1 MYAGRDA
8 NPAGRRRMRATPA
21 VEPPVPREPCGP
33 MVRDGGGGAGRWRP
47 LRRLRTLP
55 TPTPYPDTPEVAAP
69 SATEQEALEL
79 ISALGVVAAKARDLD
94 ELLEQSLEQLIAQ
107 TGAAAAA
114 VRLYDEQGHLRLV
127 EAQGLNAGFIDAER
141 RHPAED
147 CPCAIA
153 GERASVQFR
162 GDLRPCIRRSGCNPL
177 PNQPRLAMLAV
188 PILDPAGQGVGIFNL
203 YFEPSAAPRWMHPP
217 HLLASVGRQLGAA
230 IPRIREE
237 YRTHQGAL
245 QEERNLLAHELHDTV
260 AQEVAT
266 LRLRVRQLEE
276 QVSHD
281 ADGSALR
288 PTLGDLRNRLEHTNH
303 QVRTVMQ
310 QFRTQALGTPLE
322 TALSRLVT
330 RFSRDS
336 GIEVRLIHR
345 WPELALGERAQLHIH
360 RIVEEALSNA
370 WHHGGARTLRLQLET
385 PGGDLCLLIE
395 DDGCGF
401 EVDEVPES
409 DPAQPRGYG
418 LRGMRERARHL
429 GAILSVESEPGQG
442 TAIHLRLPQPQRL
455 TWTTKSLHQA
465 GFNDHA
471 YPACR

>member
-1 MYAGRDA
+1 YAGRDA
-8 NPAGRRRMRATPA
+8 DPTGLRRQRAARTI
-21 VEPPVPREPCGP
+21 EPPNAREPHGHGFHEGP
-33 MVRDGGGGAGRWRP
+33 GGSSRWRP

-55 TPTPYPDTPEVAAP
+55 TPTHYPDTPHASAS
-69 SATEQEALEL
+69 SATEQEALHL
-79 ISALGVVAAKARDLD
+79 LSALGVVAAQARDLD
-94 ELLEQSLEQLIAQ
+94 ELLEHGLARLIEQ

-114 VRLYDEQGHLRLV
+114 VRLFDEQGYLRLV
-127 EAQGLNAGFIDAER
+127 EANGLNAGFIDAER
-141 RHPAED
+141 RQPAEG

-153 GERASVQFR
+153 GERTAVQFR
-162 GDLRPCIRRSGCNPL
+162 GDLRQCIRRSGCNPL
-177 PNQPRLAMLAV
+177 PNRPQLAMLAV
-188 PILDPAGQGVGIFNL
+188 PILDPGGNGVGIYNL
-203 YFEPSAAPRWMHPP
+203 YFEPHEAQRWMHPP
-217 HLLASVGRQLGAA
+217 RMLEWIGRQLGAA
-230 IPRIREE
+230 IARIREE
-237 YRTHQGAL
+237 YRTHHSAL

-276 QVSHD
+276 RVSSG
-281 ADGSALR
+281 ADTEALLA
-288 PTLGDLRNRLEHTNH
+288 PLEDLRTRLDHTND

-322 TALSRLVT
+322 TALSRLVN

-345 WPELALGERAQLHIH
+345 WPELALGEREQLHIH

-370 WHHGGARTLRLQLET
+370 WHHGGARNVRLQLET

-395 DDGCGF
+395 DDGGGF
-401 EVDEVPES
+401 VVDEVPDS
-409 DPAQPRGYG
+409 DPTQPRGHG